1 MCILYEFVTF
11 WNLEIILPISSSCL
25 QDGIRNYSG
34 LLTPLHMVIRAHL
47 DRKIVNAMLFLIACK
62 HSHLHAVT
70 CLTNSVDT
78 NNLRMQA
85 HEGFLVT

>member
-1 MCILYEFVTF
+1 MFTRRDKKLF
-11 WNLEIILPISSSCL
+11 WVAN
-25 QDGIRNYSG
+25 
-34 LLTPLHMVIRAHL
+34 PLHVVIRAHL

-70 CLTNSVDT
+70 CLTNSVDA

-85 HEGFLVT
+85 HEGFLVNHA